1 MQSSQLQRFSSKQNT
16 AKLNPFNAGSHKRE
30 GSRRAEEGK
39 VPEDIY
45 KVKKISEHTSPCGS
59 VCSAAGKSSGG
70 FVCFFLVFFAL
81 LISAPARV
89 VALACVVQ
97 KTQLPPGS
105 PGPPTVRLSAG
116 SSSTHS
122 VLRLNGLRRTF
133 HLHAGHRGHEASL
146 EQSLR
151 ICGLVIA
158 VQLPAEMFPKPLWAR
173 CSVQSQMIR
182 VLVGIFL

>member
-1 MQSSQLQRFSSKQNT
+1 MQSSQLQHFSSKQNT

-70 FVCFFLVFFAL
+70 FVWFCFGFFCSVN
-81 LISAPARV
+81 ISSCEGRSPDLRGP
-89 VALACVVQ
+89 

-182 VLVGIFL
+182 VLVGIFV